1 MHCQSR
7 KNLKHLI
14 LKNQNIYH
22 ICSSATIPTVAS
34 VSLNSQFQ
42 NPPQCW
48 SCSST
53 SIKNNNHE
61 NTPKEGINKKKTI
74 IRIL

>member
-1 MHCQSR
+1 MYCQSR

-34 VSLNSQFQ
+34 VSLNSQF
-42 NPPQCW
+42 PPHNAGLVQV
-48 SCSST
+48 
-53 SIKNNNHE
+53 HQ
-61 NTPKEGINKKKTI
+61 
-74 IRIL
+74 